1 MTDNE
6 ILTLVDRLE
15 RCLIPP
21 AEFRHPQHL
30 AVAVTYLYG
39 TEPDVALNKMRASL
53 CRFVEHHGG
62 TRYHETITR
71 FWILQAEK
79 HLDRTI
85 CLHQSVERVLAA
97 LANKDLIYQY
107 YSREKLHSVEAKN
120 GWVEPDLP
128 GHRQ

>member
-21 AEFRHPQHL
+21 AEFRHQQHL
-30 AVAVTYLYG
+30 TVAVTYLYG
-39 TEPDVALNKMRASL
+39 AEPEAALNKMRASL
-53 CRFVEHHGG
+53 LRFVEYHGG

-71 FWILQAEK
+71 FWMLKAEK
-79 HLDRTI
+79 HLDRNI
-85 CLHQSVERVLAA
+85 CLHQSVELVLAA

-107 YSREKLHSVEAKN
+107 YSRERLNSAEAKK
-120 GWVEPDLP
+120 GWVEPDIL
-128 GHRQ
+128 